1 MSKTLRD
8 LMNGLGGSDRRDE
21 IFAASLVILALMEEA
36 GWDTSAFSGV
46 MAAYF
51 CPDEETKKGW
61 LEGIAKACDEEIAK
75 VPVAEYI
82 NEMLASVLTDSRD
95 EILSAN
101 VVDTLH

>member
-8 LMNGLGGSDRRDE
+8 LMNGLGGSDRRNE
-21 IFAASLVILALMEEA
+21 IFATSLVILALMEDA

-51 CPDEETKKGW
+51 CPDEETKRGW

-82 NEMLASVLTDSRD
+82 NEMLASVLVDSRD
-95 EILSAN
+95 EILPGKE
-101 VVDTLH
+101 VDITH